1 MLQNA
6 EGTRIPLRQVAEVYP
21 ATGRYVILHEAT
33 RRRQSVSAN
42 VAGRDVSSFVAKA
55 KQRIGTDV
63 HFPAGVYPVFTGTA
77 EAQAQ
82 AQQEISV
89 SSAIA
94 GVAILLLLAMAFHN
108 LRNLTLV
115 LANLPF
121 ALAGGVLA
129 IFFSGGGSG
138 SGASGGARPCLRV
151 STRQFLIMVSSFVRL
166 GLVRGEAFGPRTPT
180 SRTSRTRLL
189 R

>member
-1 MLQNA
+1 MAGSLMLQNS

-42 VAGRDVSSFVAKA
+42 VTGRDVTSFVAET
-55 KQRIGTDV
+55 KQRISRDV

-82 AQQEISV
+82 SQQEILV
-89 SSAIA
+89 SSVIA

-121 ALAGGVLA
+121 ALADGGLA
-129 IFFSGGGSG
+129 HFFFGGSG
-138 SGASGGARPCLRV
+138 SFGLPQTSV
-151 STRQFLIMVSSFVRL
+151 DVL
-166 GLVRGEAFGPRTPT
+166 GLS
-180 SRTSRTRLL
+180 SRNSFLMILYFRNPGA
-189 R
+189 

>member
-1 MLQNA
+1 MAGSLMLQNS

-21 ATGRYVILHEAT
+21 TTGRYVILHEAT

-42 VAGRDVSSFVAKA
+42 VTGRDVTSFVADV
-55 KQRIGTDV
+55 KQRMDKDI

-82 AQQEISV
+82 SQQEILV
-89 SSAIA
+89 SSLIA
-94 GVAILLLLAMAFHN
+94 AVAILLLLSMAFHN
-108 LRNLTLV
+108 VRNLTLV

-129 IFFSGGGSG
+129 IFFSGGLVTFW
-138 SGASGGARPCLRV
+138 CLVRIVLPLCV
-151 STRQFLIMVSSFVRL
+151 ST
-166 GLVRGEAFGPRTPT
+166 
-180 SRTSRTRLL
+180 
-189 R
+189 